1 MALRVLPPDSS
12 FLKVGEQRNVMKA
25 DGTEVKYSLTETV
38 FKKSITPLPEE
49 NRIAE
54 LKELYNI
61 LNSKDAPV
69 SLAKVKAHKTSTS
82 FKLSITPVGSQRQPV
97 NETELLEAVKALHH
111 GLVWLHKKGWIHG
124 DIRWPNV
131 LVGSQGW
138 FLVDFE
144 NASKSGDA
152 GADWRQLGKMITNWS
167 LWGSESQELSTFVNE
182 RLLLKTSSR
191 REPMKSVRSD
201 AWLFQ

>member
-1 MALRVLPPDSS
+1 
-12 FLKVGEQRNVMKA
+12 MKA

-69 SLAKVKAHKTSTS
+69 SLAKVKAHETSTS

-97 NETELLEAVKALHH
+97 NETELLEAVKYDIFLTLRSNSSTDSTSVSRALHH

-152 GADWRQLGKMITNWS
+152 GADWGQLGKMITNWS

-182 RLLLKTSSR
+182 RLLLKTSSH